1 MRRFFYNM
9 PGVLRT
15 ATAFLLIFSCMVSAS
30 AASVRAE
37 ERMERLAAL
46 EAEGTTAETMAG
58 TAGGANEQIKQ
69 KVIEQAMAAT
79 GIPNQKNA
87 GEGQAESAG
96 TVRPSGPNAPVQ
108 AGAWAKPPA
117 AFRTRRR
124 TWAAR
129 RKMIRSLGTGRKQD
143 RKGKRLRKRKQAG
156 RKKQNRKGKRIRK
169 RKQTGKR
176 KQVRK
181 QKQDRKGKQIG
192 KRKQIRKRK

>member
-69 KVIEQAMAAT
+69 
-79 GIPNQKNA
+79 
-87 GEGQAESAG
+87 
-96 TVRPSGPNAPVQ
+96 
-108 AGAWAKPPA
+108 
-117 AFRTRRR
+117 
-124 TWAAR
+124 
-129 RKMIRSLGTGRKQD
+129 
-143 RKGKRLRKRKQAG
+143 
-156 RKKQNRKGKRIRK
+156 
-169 RKQTGKR
+169 
-176 KQVRK
+176 
-181 QKQDRKGKQIG
+181 
-192 KRKQIRKRK
+192 